1 MIINE
6 LEKVLESDGDQR
18 NIEDSV
24 FLSSFRRIQILHSA
38 WLNIVRDDVCCLVY
52 FFEHSEE
59 YLDKISTG

>member
-52 FFEHSEE
+52 FFELSEE